1 MLAPGDNNSGG
12 KISMAKR
19 VGMEVAVAVAEAVG
33 QCDIDMAAVYPITP
47 QSHIAEHLSDLV
59 ADGKIDAE
67 FVTVESEHSAMSAVI
82 GASGTGARVYT
93 ATSSPGLMLMHELL
107 PIASGMRL
115 PIVMGIANRA
125 VSGPLNILN
134 DHSDIMPQRDSGW
147 ISLFVENGQ
156 EAVDLSIQAFKIAE
170 HKDVNLP
177 VCVNIDGFQLT
188 HMVEPLELPDQDLVN
203 KFLPTRVPYATLHPS
218 KPVTMGAFAMSDY
231 FTEMQKAKDEAL
243 KNSKKVIL
251 EVWDEWFKIFGRAY
265 KPVETYMAEDAEILM
280 LTMGSMGETAEM
292 AIDALRAKGVL
303 AGLIKLRLWRPF
315 PFEEIKIVLKNAK
328 KLIVTDRAVSFG
340 GPGGPVFSEIKSA
353 LYFEAKRPAIYNYII
368 GLGGRDVTV
377 KDFVGMFEK
386 VIPYSVDKAVD
397 TYEFWGV
404 RES

>member
-1 MLAPGDNNSGG
+1 MG
-12 KISMAKR
+12 KR
-19 VGMEVAVAVAEAVG
+19 VGMEVTVAVAEAVAL
-33 QCDIDMAAVYPITP
+33 CRIDMAGVYPITP

-59 ADGKIDAE
+59 ADGVLDAE

-82 GASGTGARVYT
+82 GASGAGARVYT
-93 ATSSPGLMLMHELL
+93 ATSSQGLMLMHELL
-107 PIASGMRL
+107 PIASAMRL
-115 PIVMGIANRA
+115 PITMAIANRA

-156 EAVDLSIQAFKIAE
+156 EAIDLSIQAFKIAE
-170 HKDVNLP
+170 HKDVMLP

-188 HMVEPLELPDQDLVN
+188 HMVEPVEMPSQEDVD
-203 KFLPTRVPYATLHPS
+203 KFLPPFVPHATLHPA

-231 FTEMQKAKDEAL
+231 FTEIMKAKDEAI
-243 KNSKKVIL
+243 KNSQKVIL
-251 EVWDEWFKIFGRAY
+251 EVWDEWAKMFGRSY
-265 KPVETYMAEDAEILM
+265 KPVETYMASDADILM
-280 LTMGSMGETAEM
+280 LTMGSMGETAKL
-292 AIDALRAKGVL
+292 AIAELRAKGVK
-303 AGLIKLRLWRPF
+303 AGLLKLRLWRPF
-315 PFEEIKIVLKNAK
+315 PFAEIKAAVKNAK

-353 LYFEAKRPAIYNYII
+353 LYTENQHPAIYNYIY

-377 KDFVGMFEK
+377 KDFIGMFER
-386 VIPYSVDKAVD
+386 VLADTADKAVD

-404 RES
+404 RE